1 MSDIENLIVR
11 RAAAMAEKD
20 GVGVQIVHVFGATSQ
35 LSAALAEARDR
46 LINHPGQI
54 ADTLSSLLDADEAA
68 ATGVSDE
75 AAATGVS
82 DELRRLVIAARVV
95 AYEDQ
100 SAEALEELDKASEA
114 FAELVP
120 WEDEPDA
127 EAERLAAKKASA
139 EAAEAERLAAEK
151 AAADAAEAE
160 RLAAEKAAAEAAA
173 AEAAEAERL
182 TAEKA
187 AADAAAAAVTA
198 DAKAPAKAAGKAK

>member
-68 ATGVSDE
+68 A
-75 AAATGVS
+75 AGVS

-127 EAERLAAKKASA
+127 EAERLAAEKASA